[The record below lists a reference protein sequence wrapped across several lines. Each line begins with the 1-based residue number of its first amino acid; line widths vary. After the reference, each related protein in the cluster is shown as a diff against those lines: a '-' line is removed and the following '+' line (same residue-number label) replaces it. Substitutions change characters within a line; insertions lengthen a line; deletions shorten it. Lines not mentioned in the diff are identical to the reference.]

1 MAKKVKI
8 GIKVP
13 TSSELN
19 RRYGNLLINPS
30 TQERPKLW
38 LPSRFLALN
47 YQYGG
52 GIPFGKILEVMGQES
67 SGKAVPLDS
76 QVLTSTG
83 YKLMGELTLSDKVMD
98 PVSGDPILIIGIY
111 PQGLKRVYKVTF
123 RDGTSAECSEDH
135 LWEVQFRSHHQYK
148 SQVLTIKEILEK
160 GYRTKRASGKGK
172 FKYKYNI
179 PSTIPLNFEKKE
191 LPIHPYILGYILGDG
206 GLGRANY
213 IMFNIGLEDADS
225 FKHNISKFLKEGAE
239 LEDKGIYE
247 NPFGKT
253 HRFIL
258 KGYSKEIRSLCL
270 EGKLSSDKF
279 IPEDYLWSSVEDRK
293 YLLAG
298 LLDSDGTI
306 GEQHNRAK
314 YSSRFKFSSTSSK
327 MIKQLV
333 QVVRS
338 LGGFIT
344 EPKPKTRERQF
355 EGYEKRISKEIRTG
369 GRLPFNPFML
379 ERKRKQYQVKIEN
392 QTKSANYRRSII
404 DISYIGK
411 KECQCIKVSSERGL
425 FMLNDFIVTHNTLVA
440 YDFAYCTQQLGGHVI
455 WVDAEQSWDNS
466 WAEQNGIELDKVTI
480 ISSTEIET
488 ISDAIADLS
497 ILWRSKL
504 THNEPILLVVDSI
517 AAMDCT
523 ENINIKMT
531 DGKAEMGGRAKALYK
546 MFRIRTELL
555 SKLGITQIY
564 INQLRVALNVGFGQ
578 DNTCL
583 HYNTMIPF
591 VDGTSMKIGD
601 IIKNKVSKEVWSYN
615 EGSKRFEP
623 KPIVDWVIK
632 EETKKWI
639 QFKTEG
645 PETINGFNGFT
656 CTYTHHCLTNHGWKK
671 AKDIT
676 FEDKL
681 ITKQRRV
688 INGTLKEFLWGT
700 IPFDCSLYGKNGRS
714 TSHITFSNGKQEDYL
729 LWKTQMIEKA
739 FPMKPKGSSKTKFI
753 STRGYTELYD
763 IYQKI
768 GKERDPLKLWDLSL
782 PLAPLTLAVW
792 YMDDGHKYSDTK
804 VGISISP
811 NRTDLKELARYLT
824 HVCKL
829 PCNIY
834 SHGIKFTKSG
844 SQNLMEAISA
854 YVIPSMQYKLLSGYG
869 GRFKPFELDYSEE
882 YLPKEV
888 NILYI
893 NREFDPNNRRFRSPK
908 QRKKY
913 DITIPDNHNFLAG
926 SVEQGVV
933 VHNTST
939 GGKALGFYAS
949 IRSAFYAGK
958 QVTKKV
964 KGKERKVGKLVSIR
978 PIKNKV
984 SPLRN
989 TISKA
994 PIYFNPKYVEYVGF
1008 DRYHGFADILVEE
1021 DVLEK
1026 TSGGIYK
1033 YKGKTV
1039 ARGEEKFQSVVEED
1053 DKLRRKLIKACGINT
1068 IRVTQS
1074 KIDELVEK
1082 GINLFPVDG
1091 NLDYESQSDDSEDE
1105 EEEEEFE
1112 D

>member
-76 QVLTSTG
+76 PVLTPTG
-83 YKLMGELTLSDKVMD
+83 YKLMGELSLSDKVMD
-98 PVSGDPILIIGIY
+98 PVSGDPISIIGIY

-123 RDGTSAECSEDH
+123 RDGASAECSEDH
-135 LWEVQFRSHHQYK
+135 LWEVQFRSHNQYK
-148 SQVLTIKEILEK
+148 SQVLTLKEILEK

-293 YLLAG
+293 YLLSG

-344 EPKPKTRERQF
+344 EPKSKIRERQF

-392 QTKSANYRRSII
+392 QTKSANHRRSII

-578 DNTCL
+578 DNT
-583 HYNTMIPF
+583 
-591 VDGTSMKIGD
+591 
-601 IIKNKVSKEVWSYN
+601 
-615 EGSKRFEP
+615 
-623 KPIVDWVIK
+623 
-632 EETKKWI
+632 
-639 QFKTEG
+639 
-645 PETINGFNGFT
+645 
-656 CTYTHHCLTNHGWKK
+656 
-671 AKDIT
+671 
-676 FEDKL
+676 
-681 ITKQRRV
+681 
-688 INGTLKEFLWGT
+688 
-700 IPFDCSLYGKNGRS
+700 
-714 TSHITFSNGKQEDYL
+714 
-729 LWKTQMIEKA
+729 
-739 FPMKPKGSSKTKFI
+739 
-753 STRGYTELYD
+753 
-763 IYQKI
+763 
-768 GKERDPLKLWDLSL
+768 
-782 PLAPLTLAVW
+782 
-792 YMDDGHKYSDTK
+792 
-804 VGISISP
+804 
-811 NRTDLKELARYLT
+811 
-824 HVCKL
+824 
-829 PCNIY
+829 
-834 SHGIKFTKSG
+834 
-844 SQNLMEAISA
+844 
-854 YVIPSMQYKLLSGYG
+854 
-869 GRFKPFELDYSEE
+869 
-882 YLPKEV
+882 
-888 NILYI
+888 
-893 NREFDPNNRRFRSPK
+893 
-908 QRKKY
+908 
-913 DITIPDNHNFLAG
+913 
-926 SVEQGVV
+926 
-933 VHNTST
+933 TST

-1026 TSGGIYK
+1026 TLGGIYK

-1105 EEEEEFE
+1105 EGEEEFE

>member
-1 MAKKVKI
+1 
-8 GIKVP
+8 
-13 TSSELN
+13 
-19 RRYGNLLINPS
+19 
-30 TQERPKLW
+30 
-38 LPSRFLALN
+38 
-47 YQYGG
+47 
-52 GIPFGKILEVMGQES
+52 
-67 SGKAVPLDS
+67 
-76 QVLTSTG
+76 
-83 YKLMGELTLSDKVMD
+83 
-98 PVSGDPILIIGIY
+98 
-111 PQGLKRVYKVTF
+111 
-123 RDGTSAECSEDH
+123 
-135 LWEVQFRSHHQYK
+135 
-148 SQVLTIKEILEK
+148 
-160 GYRTKRASGKGK
+160 
-172 FKYKYNI
+172 
-179 PSTIPLNFEKKE
+179 
-191 LPIHPYILGYILGDG
+191 
-206 GLGRANY
+206 
-213 IMFNIGLEDADS
+213 
-225 FKHNISKFLKEGAE
+225 
-239 LEDKGIYE
+239 
-247 NPFGKT
+247 
-253 HRFIL
+253 
-258 KGYSKEIRSLCL
+258 
-270 EGKLSSDKF
+270 
-279 IPEDYLWSSVEDRK
+279 
-293 YLLAG
+293 
-298 LLDSDGTI
+298 
-306 GEQHNRAK
+306 
-314 YSSRFKFSSTSSK
+314 

-344 EPKPKTRERQF
+344 EPKSKIRERQF

-369 GRLPFNPFML
+369 GRLPFNPFRL

-578 DNTCL
+578 DNT
-583 HYNTMIPF
+583 
-591 VDGTSMKIGD
+591 
-601 IIKNKVSKEVWSYN
+601 
-615 EGSKRFEP
+615 
-623 KPIVDWVIK
+623 
-632 EETKKWI
+632 
-639 QFKTEG
+639 
-645 PETINGFNGFT
+645 
-656 CTYTHHCLTNHGWKK
+656 
-671 AKDIT
+671 
-676 FEDKL
+676 
-681 ITKQRRV
+681 
-688 INGTLKEFLWGT
+688 
-700 IPFDCSLYGKNGRS
+700 
-714 TSHITFSNGKQEDYL
+714 
-729 LWKTQMIEKA
+729 
-739 FPMKPKGSSKTKFI
+739 
-753 STRGYTELYD
+753 
-763 IYQKI
+763 
-768 GKERDPLKLWDLSL
+768 
-782 PLAPLTLAVW
+782 
-792 YMDDGHKYSDTK
+792 
-804 VGISISP
+804 
-811 NRTDLKELARYLT
+811 
-824 HVCKL
+824 
-829 PCNIY
+829 
-834 SHGIKFTKSG
+834 
-844 SQNLMEAISA
+844 
-854 YVIPSMQYKLLSGYG
+854 
-869 GRFKPFELDYSEE
+869 
-882 YLPKEV
+882 
-888 NILYI
+888 
-893 NREFDPNNRRFRSPK
+893 
-908 QRKKY
+908 
-913 DITIPDNHNFLAG
+913 
-926 SVEQGVV
+926 
-933 VHNTST
+933 TST

-1068 IRVTQS
+1068 ISVTQS

>member
-52 GIPFGKILEVMGQES
+52 GIPCGKILEVMGQES

-76 QVLTSTG
+76 LILTSTG
-83 YKLMGELTLSDKVMD
+83 YKLMGELSLSDKVMD
-98 PVSGDPILIIGIY
+98 PVSGDPIPIIGIY

-135 LWEVQFRSHHQYK
+135 LWEVQFRSHNQYK

-306 GEQHNRAK
+306 GEQHNRAR

-333 QVVRS
+333 QIVRS

-344 EPKPKTRERQF
+344 EPKLKTRERQF
-355 EGYEKRISKEIRTG
+355 EGYEKRVSREIRTG

-578 DNTCL
+578 DNT
-583 HYNTMIPF
+583 
-591 VDGTSMKIGD
+591 
-601 IIKNKVSKEVWSYN
+601 
-615 EGSKRFEP
+615 
-623 KPIVDWVIK
+623 
-632 EETKKWI
+632 
-639 QFKTEG
+639 
-645 PETINGFNGFT
+645 
-656 CTYTHHCLTNHGWKK
+656 
-671 AKDIT
+671 
-676 FEDKL
+676 
-681 ITKQRRV
+681 
-688 INGTLKEFLWGT
+688 
-700 IPFDCSLYGKNGRS
+700 
-714 TSHITFSNGKQEDYL
+714 
-729 LWKTQMIEKA
+729 
-739 FPMKPKGSSKTKFI
+739 
-753 STRGYTELYD
+753 
-763 IYQKI
+763 
-768 GKERDPLKLWDLSL
+768 
-782 PLAPLTLAVW
+782 
-792 YMDDGHKYSDTK
+792 
-804 VGISISP
+804 
-811 NRTDLKELARYLT
+811 
-824 HVCKL
+824 
-829 PCNIY
+829 
-834 SHGIKFTKSG
+834 
-844 SQNLMEAISA
+844 
-854 YVIPSMQYKLLSGYG
+854 
-869 GRFKPFELDYSEE
+869 
-882 YLPKEV
+882 
-888 NILYI
+888 
-893 NREFDPNNRRFRSPK
+893 
-908 QRKKY
+908 
-913 DITIPDNHNFLAG
+913 
-926 SVEQGVV
+926 
-933 VHNTST
+933 TST

-1053 DKLRRKLIKACGINT
+1053 DKLRRKLIRACGINT
-1068 IRVTQS
+1068 ISVTQN

>member
-76 QVLTSTG
+76 PVLTPTG
-83 YKLMGELTLSDKVMD
+83 YKLMGELSLSDKVMD
-98 PVSGDPILIIGIY
+98 PVSGDPIPIIGIY

-123 RDGTSAECSEDH
+123 RDGASAECSEDH
-135 LWEVQFRSHHQYK
+135 LWEVQFRSHNQYK
-148 SQVLTIKEILEK
+148 SQVLTLKEILEK

-258 KGYSKEIRSLCL
+258 KGYSKELRSLCL

-293 YLLAG
+293 YLLSG

-344 EPKPKTRERQF
+344 EPKSKIRERQF

-466 WAEQNGIELDKVTI
+466 WAEQNGIELDKVTLI
-480 ISSTEIET
+480 NSTEIET

-504 THNEPILLVVDSI
+504 THNEPILIVVDSI

-578 DNTCL
+578 DNT
-583 HYNTMIPF
+583 
-591 VDGTSMKIGD
+591 
-601 IIKNKVSKEVWSYN
+601 
-615 EGSKRFEP
+615 
-623 KPIVDWVIK
+623 
-632 EETKKWI
+632 
-639 QFKTEG
+639 
-645 PETINGFNGFT
+645 
-656 CTYTHHCLTNHGWKK
+656 
-671 AKDIT
+671 
-676 FEDKL
+676 
-681 ITKQRRV
+681 
-688 INGTLKEFLWGT
+688 
-700 IPFDCSLYGKNGRS
+700 
-714 TSHITFSNGKQEDYL
+714 
-729 LWKTQMIEKA
+729 
-739 FPMKPKGSSKTKFI
+739 
-753 STRGYTELYD
+753 
-763 IYQKI
+763 
-768 GKERDPLKLWDLSL
+768 
-782 PLAPLTLAVW
+782 
-792 YMDDGHKYSDTK
+792 
-804 VGISISP
+804 
-811 NRTDLKELARYLT
+811 
-824 HVCKL
+824 
-829 PCNIY
+829 
-834 SHGIKFTKSG
+834 
-844 SQNLMEAISA
+844 
-854 YVIPSMQYKLLSGYG
+854 
-869 GRFKPFELDYSEE
+869 
-882 YLPKEV
+882 
-888 NILYI
+888 
-893 NREFDPNNRRFRSPK
+893 
-908 QRKKY
+908 
-913 DITIPDNHNFLAG
+913 
-926 SVEQGVV
+926 
-933 VHNTST
+933 TST

-1026 TSGGIYK
+1026 TPGGIYK

-1105 EEEEEFE
+1105 EEEEFE

>member
-76 QVLTSTG
+76 PVLTPTG
-83 YKLMGELTLSDKVMD
+83 YKLMGELSLSDKVMD
-98 PVSGDPILIIGIY
+98 PVSGDPISIIGIY

-123 RDGTSAECSEDH
+123 RDGASAECSEDH
-135 LWEVQFRSHHQYK
+135 LWEVQFRSHNQYK
-148 SQVLTIKEILEK
+148 SQVLTLKEILEK

-293 YLLAG
+293 YLLSG

-344 EPKPKTRERQF
+344 EPKSKVRERQF

-578 DNTCL
+578 DNT
-583 HYNTMIPF
+583 
-591 VDGTSMKIGD
+591 
-601 IIKNKVSKEVWSYN
+601 
-615 EGSKRFEP
+615 
-623 KPIVDWVIK
+623 
-632 EETKKWI
+632 
-639 QFKTEG
+639 
-645 PETINGFNGFT
+645 
-656 CTYTHHCLTNHGWKK
+656 
-671 AKDIT
+671 
-676 FEDKL
+676 
-681 ITKQRRV
+681 
-688 INGTLKEFLWGT
+688 
-700 IPFDCSLYGKNGRS
+700 
-714 TSHITFSNGKQEDYL
+714 
-729 LWKTQMIEKA
+729 
-739 FPMKPKGSSKTKFI
+739 
-753 STRGYTELYD
+753 
-763 IYQKI
+763 
-768 GKERDPLKLWDLSL
+768 
-782 PLAPLTLAVW
+782 
-792 YMDDGHKYSDTK
+792 
-804 VGISISP
+804 
-811 NRTDLKELARYLT
+811 
-824 HVCKL
+824 
-829 PCNIY
+829 
-834 SHGIKFTKSG
+834 
-844 SQNLMEAISA
+844 
-854 YVIPSMQYKLLSGYG
+854 
-869 GRFKPFELDYSEE
+869 
-882 YLPKEV
+882 
-888 NILYI
+888 
-893 NREFDPNNRRFRSPK
+893 
-908 QRKKY
+908 
-913 DITIPDNHNFLAG
+913 
-926 SVEQGVV
+926 
-933 VHNTST
+933 TST

-1026 TSGGIYK
+1026 TPGGIYK

-1091 NLDYESQSDDSEDE
+1091 NSDYESQSDNSEDE
-1105 EEEEEFE
+1105 EDEEEFE